1 MKTILDQPEE
11 EVPPL
16 DPKKV
21 VLFAVLLLM
30 IAFAGWRFLRARK
43 AVAEVAEA
51 SKDYRR
57 LFPARSTEPPPAP
70 VPLPRPV
77 AAAEAPVSGIGLLK
91 VDDDMRQQAPP
102 KAEPPAAADA
112 PIEATADPVKASA
125 AAPAAPAKPAKKAF
139 VQPRLNAGAFSG
151 LNGGSGIGFSGGS
164 AGGGGAAPAPAA
176 AAAMPA
182 IPGLPAADKK

>member
-11 EVPPL
+11 EIPPL

-51 SKDYRR
+51 SKDYRK
-57 LFPARSTEPPPAP
+57 LFPARSAEPPAAP
-70 VPLPRPV
+70 VPLTKPV
-77 AAAEAPVSGIGLLK
+77 AAAEAPMSGIGLLK
-91 VDDDMRQQAPP
+91 VDDDMRQPKRAPAEEPPPPQAEEEAPP
-102 KAEPPAAADA
+102 PAPA
-112 PIEATADPVKASA
+112 A

-176 AAAMPA
+176 APAMPA
-182 IPGLPAADKK
+182 IPGLPASDKK